1 MKKKS
6 STPEGSQLVLPTSQF
21 STWINIQDRA
31 QGAQGN
37 ILDLSRQYQVLT
49 DSSCD
54 EHDVSK
60 ETNGLFLRSH
70 SESHISDFEPV
81 LNLGTTPTRRIGVRK
96 PDKRPSIVYPILQFL
111 DWPKLLLCIIVR
123 WLTIS
128 GGQWFFLEDHWVAP
142 SLSPNNGAECGAL
155 ESKSTPYY
163 YIVAATLT
171 ILSRSDM

>member
-1 MKKKS
+1 MKKS

-70 SESHISDFEPV
+70 SESHISDFESEYRTQIKFKHKTNE
-81 LNLGTTPTRRIGVRK
+81 LAG
-96 PDKRPSIVYPILQFL
+96 
-111 DWPKLLLCIIVR
+111 
-123 WLTIS
+123 
-128 GGQWFFLEDHWVAP
+128 ED
-142 SLSPNNGAECGAL
+142 LS
-155 ESKSTPYY
+155 ST
-163 YIVAATLT
+163 
-171 ILSRSDM
+171 